1 MWYWVFFIVLY
12 LCFLYIGNVYYSK
25 IVIIKIVWYKNVLLV
40 MLILKFISFG
50 ICVILKLCNRKNLK
64 LFIIK
69 IVIDRFEVFELK
81 KFNKIFIF
89 W

>member
-12 LCFLYIGNVYYSK
+12 LYFLYIGNVYYSK

-69 IVIDRFEVFELK
+69 IVIDRFEVFEL
-81 KFNKIFIF
+81 
-89 W
+89 

>member
-69 IVIDRFEVFELK
+69 IVIDRFEVFEL
-81 KFNKIFIF
+81 
-89 W
+89 

>member
-12 LCFLYIGNVYYSK
+12 LYFLYIGNVYYSK
-25 IVIIKIVWYKNVLLV
+25 IVITKIVWYKNVLLV

-50 ICVILKLCNRKNLK
+50 VCVILKLCNRKNLK

-69 IVIDRFEVFELK
+69 IVKDSFEVFEL
-81 KFNKIFIF
+81 
-89 W
+89 

>member
-12 LCFLYIGNVYYSK
+12 LYFLYIGNVYYSK

>member
-12 LCFLYIGNVYYSK
+12 LYFLYIGNVYYSK
-25 IVIIKIVWYKNVLLV
+25 IVIKKIVWYKNVLLV
-40 MLILKFISFG
+40 MLILKFISFR

-69 IVIDRFEVFELK
+69 IVIDRFEVFEL
-81 KFNKIFIF
+81 
-89 W
+89 

>member
-1 MWYWVFFIVLY
+1 
-12 LCFLYIGNVYYSK
+12 
-25 IVIIKIVWYKNVLLV
+25 

-81 KFNKIFIF
+81 KFNKIYILELVDFDVSIINSIF
-89 W
+89 LY

>member
-12 LCFLYIGNVYYSK
+12 LYFLYIGNVYYSK
-25 IVIIKIVWYKNVLLV
+25 IVIKKIVWYKNVLLV

>member
-12 LCFLYIGNVYYSK
+12 LYFLYIGNVYYSK

-69 IVIDRFEVFELK
+69 IVKDSFEVFEL
-81 KFNKIFIF
+81 
-89 W
+89 

>member
-1 MWYWVFFIVLY
+1 MWYWVFFSVLY
-12 LCFLYIGNVYYSK
+12 LYFLYIGNVYYSK
-25 IVIIKIVWYKNVLLV
+25 IVIKKIVWYKNVLLV

-69 IVIDRFEVFELK
+69 IVIGRFEVFELK

>member
-12 LCFLYIGNVYYSK
+12 LYFLYIGNVYYSK
-25 IVIIKIVWYKNVLLV
+25 IVIIKIVCYKNVLLV

-69 IVIDRFEVFELK
+69 IVKDSFEVFEL
-81 KFNKIFIF
+81 
-89 W
+89 

>member
-25 IVIIKIVWYKNVLLV
+25 IVIKKIVWYKNVLLV

-69 IVIDRFEVFELK
+69 IVIDSFEVFELK